1 MMFLKALLLFVLPT
15 FVLWA
20 GGQLLNCIRLADAQ
34 DAPVH
39 TAQAE
44 KSGPCSLG
52 EKLPIN
58 MRLCGYT
65 PADVAQQ
72 WGKHSYKTE
81 RQFLLYDLA
90 FPLFYGGALCL
101 ALWLAWSDLGRP
113 FAPAWLLAP
122 VLLGMLADWVENLIH
137 LDQLGRYAQHGPT
150 ALSSGWIQLASWAT
164 SLKLV
169 LVCTGFLLLA
179 VLSLWLMLRTWM
191 ERS

>member
-15 FVLWA
+15 CVLWA
-20 GGQLLNCIRLADAQ
+20 GGELLNSIRLADAQ
-34 DAPVH
+34 DAPAY
-39 TAQAE
+39 TARAE
-44 KSGPCSLG
+44 KRGPCSLG
-52 EKLPIN
+52 EELPVN

-72 WGKHSYKTE
+72 WGKNSDKTE

-137 LDQLGRYAQHGPT
+137 LDQLGRYVQHGPT

-164 SLKLV
+164 SLKLA

-179 VLSLWLMLRTWM
+179 VLSLWLMRRALM